1 LNAQSK
7 MNYLAHIYLSRDDEL
22 ISIGNFMADHI
33 KGSKYKSYAVG
44 LQKGILLHR
53 QIDSF
58 TDAHEIVR
66 YSKRRLD
73 DDYGLYRGII
83 IDIFYD
89 HMLAKNWHLY
99 SDQALSDYTQ
109 AFYGR
114 LNRHYDILP
123 EKVKYMSK
131 YLIKDDWLLSYAQ
144 IGGIQKVLEGMNR
157 RTGGLS
163 NMNLAIRDLEDHYE
177 DFEKDF
183 TLFFEELQQFCR
195 QKLLDI
201 DQLFT

>member
-1 LNAQSK
+1 
-7 MNYLAHIYLSRDDEL
+7 MNYLAHIYLSKNDDL

-33 KGSKYKSYAVG
+33 KGNKYKSFSIG

-66 YSKRRLD
+66 KSKRRLD

-99 SDQALSDYTQ
+99 SEKPLGVYTQ
-109 AFYGR
+109 AFYGQ
-114 LNRHYDILP
+114 LNRHYEVLP
-123 EKVKYMSK
+123 EKIKYMTK
-131 YLIKDDWLLSYAQ
+131 YLIKEDWLLSYAQ
-144 IGGIQKVLEGMNR
+144 LGGIQKVLEGMNR

-163 NMNLAIRDLEDHYE
+163 NMNLAIKDLEENYKE
-177 DFEKDF
+177 FENDF
-183 TLFFEELQQFCR
+183 TLFFDELQEFSH

-201 DQLFT
+201 DQLFI